1 MTARSKVETYLGFAL
16 KKRALITGSDS
27 VSRLKKAYLI
37 IVCASASDNAKIEAQ
52 KISKKLNCSIIES
65 KIPLEDITG
74 KLNCKIAALTDENL
88 AAAIKNNLNENFS
101 VISGGNV
108 R

>member
-1 MTARSKVETYLGFAL
+1 MQTKSKIETYLGFAI

-27 VSRLKKAYLI
+27 VSRLKKANLVV
-37 IVCASASDNAKIEAQ
+37 VCATASENAKKEAQ
-52 KISKKLNCSIIES
+52 GISKKLNCYLIES
-65 KIPLEDITG
+65 KIPLEDVTG
-74 KLNCKIAALTDENL
+74 KLNCKIAAVTDENL
-88 AAAIKNNLNENFS
+88 ASAIVNNLNENFS